1 MGEAY
6 SGPAPLFNASIRVE
20 ARPERLSSDGGALLL
35 REYAERTGIL
45 GWLAA
50 NLEDDRDPD
59 RITHPQCEL
68 VASSLLLMAQGWRD
82 QDDAD
87 ALRHD
92 PAFRLAVSSR
102 RGVSPLLPP
111 PKPKP
116 GDLGG
121 TPDGLASQPT
131 LSRMFR
137 RASSEKNRG
146 VARKALMIQAGR
158 RVRAMNGHLHDAVG
172 LDIDSLPVEVEGHQ
186 EGSAYNGHY
195 HARIYHPIVAS
206 LGELGDIVD
215 VRLRTG
221 KAHTAEGAL
230 EFVLPLVDALEQH
243 VCELAFVRMDAGFP
257 ADPLLCG
264 LENRKVPIPYVARV
278 RNNSRLDKMA
288 GPILEIPEVAGLEP
302 GDEAFVEFR
311 YKADT
316 WSRERRVV
324 LVVVRRVG
332 ELIPSYFWLIT
343 NWTAEQLSPEDLLDL
358 YRKRGSAEAL
368 MGEWMNVIAPALSS
382 ARRMKSHYRGTEP
395 KERTASGDPFAIN
408 EAILLFSAMA
418 YNLAHGLR
426 LLAAEETG
434 EGWSLQRLRDRVL
447 KTAARVLVH
456 ARRATVVIAASS
468 ASIWS
473 KLWNRLAR
481 LHPIQETSTA

>member
-6 SGPAPLFNASIRVE
+6 SGPVPLFNASVRVE

-35 REYAERTGIL
+35 REYAERTGML
-45 GWLAA
+45 GWLGA
-50 NLEDDRDPD
+50 NLEDDRNAEL
-59 RITHPQCEL
+59 ITHPQEEL
-68 VASSLLLMAQGWRD
+68 VATSLLLMAQGWRD

-87 ALRHD
+87 ALRDD
-92 PAFRLAVSSR
+92 PILRLSVSSR
-102 RGVSPLLPP
+102 RGIGPLLPA
-111 PKPKP
+111 PKRRA
-116 GDLGG
+116 GDLRG

-137 RASSEKNRG
+137 RISSEKNRG
-146 VARKALMIQAGR
+146 VTRKALMLQTGR
-158 RVRAMNGHLHDAVG
+158 RVRAMKGEAYELVG

-186 EGSAYNGHY
+186 ESSAYNGHY
-195 HARIYHPIVAS
+195 HARIYHPLVAS

-215 VRLRTG
+215 VRLRAGT
-221 KAHTAEGAL
+221 AHTAEGAL
-230 EFVLPLVDALEQH
+230 EFVLPLVDALEKH

-257 ADPLLCG
+257 ADPLLVG
-264 LENRKVPIPYVARV
+264 LESRQTPYVARV

-288 GPILEIPEVAGLEP
+288 GPILSIPEVASLPP
-302 GDEAFVEFR
+302 GGEAFVEFR
-311 YKADT
+311 YGAGT
-316 WSRERRVV
+316 WSCERRVV
-324 LVVVRRVG
+324 LVVVRRDG
-332 ELIPSYFWLIT
+332 ELIPNYFWLIT
-343 NWTAEQLSPEDLLDL
+343 NWTPEQMPPDALLDL

-368 MGEWMNVIAPALSS
+368 MGEWMNVIQPALSS
-382 ARRMKSHYRGTEP
+382 ARRPKSHYRGAEP
-395 KERTASGDPFAIN
+395 EERTESGDPFAIN

-426 LLAAEETG
+426 LLVAEETG

-456 ARRATVVIAASS
+456 ARRATVVIAASG
-468 ASIWS
+468 AAIWF

-481 LHPIQETSTA
+481 LHPIPRISTA

>member
-1 MGEAY
+1 MGEVY
-6 SGPAPLFNASIRVE
+6 SGSAPLFNASIRVE

-45 GWLAA
+45 DWLAA
-50 NLEDDRDPD
+50 NLEDDRDPYL
-59 RITHPQCEL
+59 ITHKEQEL
-68 VASSLLLMAQGWRD
+68 VATSLLLMAQGWRD

-92 PAFRLAVSSR
+92 PAFRLAVSTR
-102 RGVSPLLPP
+102 RGVGPLLPP

-116 GDLGG
+116 GDLRG

-131 LSRMFR
+131 MSRMFR
-137 RASSEKNRG
+137 RHATEKNRT
-146 VARKALMIQAGR
+146 VTRKALMVQAGR
-158 RVRAMNGHLHDAVG
+158 RVRAMNGGPYEVVG

-186 EGSAYNGHY
+186 DGSAWNAHY
-195 HARIYHPIVAS
+195 GARIYHPLVAS

-215 VRLRTG
+215 VRLRAG
-221 KAHTAEGAL
+221 NAHTAEGAL
-230 EFVLPLVDALEQH
+230 EFVLPLVDALEKH

-264 LENRKVPIPYVARV
+264 LEDREAAVPYVARV

-288 GPILEIPEVAGLEP
+288 GPILAIPEVAGLEA

-311 YKADT
+311 YKAHT

-324 LVVVRRVG
+324 LVVVRREG
-332 ELIPSYFWLIT
+332 ELIPNHFWLIT
-343 NWTAEQLSPEDLLDL
+343 NWTPAQMSPSRLLDL
-358 YRKRGSAEAL
+358 YRKRGCAEAL
-368 MGEWMNVIAPALSS
+368 MGEWMNAIAPALSS
-382 ARRMKSHYRGTEP
+382 VRRTKSHYRGEEP
-395 KERTASGDPFAIN
+395 AERTESGDPFAIN
-408 EAILLFSAMA
+408 EAILLHSAMA

-426 LLAAEETG
+426 LLAAEVTG
-434 EGWSLQRLRDRVL
+434 EGWSVQRLRDRVL

-456 ARRATVVIAASS
+456 ARRATVVITASS
-468 ASIWS
+468 ATTWS

-481 LHPIQETSTA
+481 LHPVPEISTA

>member
-1 MGEAY
+1 MGESY
-6 SGPAPLFNASIRVE
+6 SGPTPLFNASIRVE
-20 ARPERLSSDGGALLL
+20 ARPERLSSDCGALLL

-45 GWLAA
+45 DWLAA
-50 NLEDDRDPD
+50 NLEDDRNPD
-59 RITHPQCEL
+59 LITHPEREL
-68 VASSLLLMAQGWRD
+68 VASSLLLLAQGWRD

-92 PAFRLAVSSR
+92 PVFRLSVSTR

-116 GDLGG
+116 GDLRG

-137 RASSEKNRG
+137 RHSTDKNRT
-146 VARKALMIQAGR
+146 VTRKALMVQAGR
-158 RVRAMNGHLHDAVG
+158 RVRAMKGSTHEMVG
-172 LDIDSLPVEVEGHQ
+172 LDIDSLPVVVEGHQ
-186 EGSAYNGHY
+186 AGSAYNGHY
-195 HARIYHPIVAS
+195 GERIYHPLVAS

-215 VRLRTG
+215 VRLRAG
-221 KAHTAEGAL
+221 NAHTAEGAL
-230 EFVLPLVDALEQH
+230 EFVLPLVDALEKH
-243 VCELAFVRMDAGFP
+243 ICELAFVRMDAGFP

-264 LENRKVPIPYVARV
+264 LEERPVPYVARV
-278 RNNSRLDKMA
+278 RNNARLDRMA
-288 GPILEIPEVAGLEP
+288 GPILALPEVAALRP

-324 LVVVRRVG
+324 LVVVRRDG
-332 ELIPSYFWLIT
+332 ELLPNHFWLIT
-343 NWTAEQLSPEDLLDL
+343 NWTPEHIAPTALLDL

-382 ARRMKSHYRGTEP
+382 ARRPKSHYRGAAP
-395 KERTASGDPFAIN
+395 AERTESGDPFAIN
-408 EAILLFSAMA
+408 EAILLHSAMA
-418 YNLAHGLR
+418 YNLVHGLR
-426 LLAAEETG
+426 RLAAEETG

-447 KTAARVLVH
+447 KTAGRVLVH

-468 ASIWS
+468 ATIWS

-481 LHPIQETSTA
+481 LHAIPETSTA

>member
-6 SGPAPLFNASIRVE
+6 SVPAPLFNTSIRVE

-45 GWLAA
+45 DWLAA
-50 NLEDDRDPD
+50 NLMDDRDPD
-59 RITHPQCEL
+59 LITHSEREL

-92 PAFRLAVSSR
+92 PILRLAVSSR

-116 GDLGG
+116 GELRG

-131 LSRMFR
+131 MSRMFR
-137 RASSEKNRG
+137 RRSSDHDRT
-146 VARKALMIQAGR
+146 VSRKALMVQAGR
-158 RVRAMNGHLHDAVG
+158 RVRAMKGGTCDMVG
-172 LDIDSLPVEVEGHQ
+172 LDIDSLPVTVEGHQ
-186 EGSAYNGHY
+186 EGSAYNAHY
-195 HARIYHPIVAS
+195 HERIYHPIVAS

-215 VRLRTG
+215 VRLRPG
-221 KAHTAEGAL
+221 NAHTAEGAL
-230 EFVLPLVDALEQH
+230 DFVLPLVAALEQH

-257 ADPLLCG
+257 ADPLLGG
-264 LENRKVPIPYVARV
+264 LEERQAPYVARV
-278 RNNSRLDKMA
+278 RNNARLDTMA
-288 GPILEIPEVAGLEP
+288 GPILAIPEVAGLAP

-311 YKADT
+311 YKADS

-324 LVVVRRVG
+324 LVVVRRDG
-332 ELIPSYFWLIT
+332 ELIPNYFWLIT
-343 NWTAEQLSPEDLLDL
+343 NWTPEQMAPSALLDL
-358 YRKRGSAEAL
+358 YRKRGCAEAL

-382 ARRMKSHYRGTEP
+382 ARRQKAHYRGAEP
-395 KERTASGDPFAIN
+395 EERTESGEPFAIN

-447 KTAARVLVH
+447 KTAARVVVH

-468 ASIWS
+468 APIWS

-481 LHPIQETSTA
+481 LHPIQATSTA